1 MRVTLFLVLIVSF
14 TLACKSKKV
23 QSEAVEKTE
32 TNREVIEKET
42 TAYKDRAE
50 DKKLPDSLVARLQ
63 RTPCFG
69 RCPIYTV
76 SFYEDG
82 YVLYEGE
89 KWVDKEGVYYSHAS
103 EKELNEIRKK
113 AKTINFFEMKAQ
125 YDNDYVTDLPSTITT
140 IQGKDG
146 FKVVDNRYEGPD
158 KLQELEELIDSIV
171 DSLEWKKVDSN

>member
-1 MRVTLFLVLIVSF
+1 MRVTLFLALIVSF

-32 TNREVIEKET
+32 TNAEVIEKET
-42 TAYKDRAE
+42 TGYMNQAE
-50 DKKLPDSLVARLQ
+50 EKLSDTLVARLQ

-89 KWVDKEGVYYSHAS
+89 KWVDREGIYYSHAS
-103 EKELNEIRKK
+103 NKQLNEIREK
-113 AKTINFFEMKAQ
+113 AKGINFFEMKAQ
-125 YDNDYVTDLPSTITT
+125 YDNEYVTDLPSTITT
-140 IQGKDG
+140 IKRKDG
-146 FKVVDNRYEGPD
+146 FKVVANRYEGPEQLLD
-158 KLQELEELIDSIV
+158 LEKLIDEII